1 MFSQTLGKI
10 NIIQPIQTTIV
21 SDFIVLKK
29 KIRLEKMGISIIHG
43 DKPLATGSVIPNKY
57 Q

>member
-21 SDFIVLKK
+21 SNFIVLKK
-29 KIRLEKMGISIIHG
+29 KYALKKWESQSSMVI
-43 DKPLATGSVIPNKY
+43 PLATGSVIPNKY